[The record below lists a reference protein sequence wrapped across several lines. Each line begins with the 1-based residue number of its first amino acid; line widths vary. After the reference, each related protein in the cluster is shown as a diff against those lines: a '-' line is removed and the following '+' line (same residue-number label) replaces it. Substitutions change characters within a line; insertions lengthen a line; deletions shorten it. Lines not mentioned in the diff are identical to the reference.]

1 MEIAESELRSILQS
15 SAGQSYGQEIVD
27 TVTRGAVV
35 TIVMDDGSRLRLAGH
50 SSTVTV
56 LRQIFGWKPQE

>member
-1 MEIAESELRSILQS
+1 MQFTEIELRSILQS
-15 SAGQSYGQEIVD
+15 SAGQSRGQEIVD
-27 TVTRGAVV
+27 TVKRGTAV
-35 TIVMDDGSRLRLAGH
+35 TIVMDDGSRLRLSGH